1 MHIKETETQFVYF
14 NFPKDLIDTLWNGQ
28 SGHMAVAL
36 LSSRFKWITEKSF
49 RIVNK
54 SNLDCLFEICS
65 KDPEDRSIDARY
77 LKLISV
83 AKVDNLHQNTERL
96 DAAHLIDEPQTLE
109 AADVLNR
116 LARVSQDYKVSL
128 VHALNTNN

>member
-28 SGHMAVAL
+28 SGHTAVTL
-36 LSSRFKWITEKSF
+36 ISSRFKWITEKTF
-49 RIVNK
+49 KIVNK

-65 KDPEDRSIDARY
+65 KDPLDRTLEARY

-83 AKVDNLHQNTERL
+83 AKVDNLHQNTEKL
-96 DAAHLIDEPQTLE
+96 DAAHLIDEPQTLD
-109 AADVLNR
+109 AADVLNH
-116 LARVSQDYKVSL
+116 LARVS
-128 VHALNTNN
+128 